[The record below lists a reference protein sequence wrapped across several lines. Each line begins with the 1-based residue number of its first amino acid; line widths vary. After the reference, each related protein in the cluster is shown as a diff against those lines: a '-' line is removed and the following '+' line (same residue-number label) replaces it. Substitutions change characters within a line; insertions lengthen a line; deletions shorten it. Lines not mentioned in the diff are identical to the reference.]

1 MAKGILFAL
10 VVASL
15 AGSAAAQTAD
25 EIVQKNL
32 AASGGRA
39 AIEKIT
45 SRSTKGTIAVST
57 QAGDFAGTFE
67 ALNQAPNKS
76 RTLITLD
83 LSSVGAGSMVIDQ
96 RFDGTH
102 GYALDSLRGDSEMTE
117 GQNALQRN
125 NIFPSPFLDYA
136 QRGTKIELAG
146 KEKVGD
152 RDAFA
157 LTVTP
162 SSGPASRVFIDAD
175 TYMTV
180 RTITTLELPEV
191 GNIEQT
197 IDFSDYR
204 DVDGVKVPFTIKGS
218 SAVQTFTMTASTI
231 EHNVSVDPA
240 LFGKPA
246 AR

>member
-1 MAKGILFAL
+1 
-10 VVASL
+10 
-15 AGSAAAQTAD
+15 
-25 EIVQKNL
+25 
-32 AASGGRA
+32 
-39 AIEKIT
+39 
-45 SRSTKGTIAVST
+45 
-57 QAGDFAGTFE
+57 
-67 ALNQAPNKS
+67 
-76 RTLITLD
+76 
-83 LSSVGAGSMVIDQ
+83 
-96 RFDGTH
+96 
-102 GYALDSLRGDSEMTE
+102 MTE
-117 GQNALQRN
+117 AQNALQRN
-125 NIFPSPFLDYA
+125 SIFPSPFIDYA

-175 TYMTV
+175 TYMTL
-180 RTITTLELPEV
+180 RMITTLELPEV
-191 GNIEQT
+191 GTIEQT